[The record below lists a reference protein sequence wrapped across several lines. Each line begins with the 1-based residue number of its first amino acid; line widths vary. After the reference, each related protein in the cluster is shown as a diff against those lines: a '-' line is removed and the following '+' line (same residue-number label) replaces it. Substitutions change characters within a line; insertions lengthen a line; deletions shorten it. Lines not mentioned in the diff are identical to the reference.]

1 MSDRLPVVSGDALV
15 RVLARQGWEVVRQRG
30 SHVVLRHAASSNP
43 LVVPLHR
50 QLERGTLLGIRRDAG
65 IYRDELRALP

>member
-1 MSDRLPVVSGDALV
+1 M
-15 RVLARQGWEVVRQRG
+15 RQRG